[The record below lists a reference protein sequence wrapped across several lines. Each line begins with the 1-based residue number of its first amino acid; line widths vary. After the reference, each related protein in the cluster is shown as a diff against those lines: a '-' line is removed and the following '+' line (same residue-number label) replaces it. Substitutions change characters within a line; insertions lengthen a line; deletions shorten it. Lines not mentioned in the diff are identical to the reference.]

1 MLYFLS
7 CSFPPNPLPYSY
19 FYESTST
26 TPENSVQR
34 VENRIE
40 IKKKQA
46 KNKEKLY
53 LSASC
58 LL

>member
-40 IKKKQA
+40 IKKQA
-46 KNKEKLY
+46 KNKEKL
-53 LSASC
+53 
-58 LL
+58 

>member
-1 MLYFLS
+1 VNKINVILFVLLIS
-7 CSFPPNPLPYSY
+7 PPPPPNPLPYSY

-40 IKKKQA
+40 IKKQA
-46 KNKEKLY
+46 KNKEKL
-53 LSASC
+53 
-58 LL
+58 